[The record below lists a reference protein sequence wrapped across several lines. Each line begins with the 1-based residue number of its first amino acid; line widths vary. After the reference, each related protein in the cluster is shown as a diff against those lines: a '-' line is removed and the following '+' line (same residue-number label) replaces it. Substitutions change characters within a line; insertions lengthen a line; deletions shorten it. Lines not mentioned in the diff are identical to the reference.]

1 MDKHTYLLIFPPF
14 CIIKDSALNPFSPIK
29 ICVQLLGSKVF
40 MDREGLVENAFQ
52 LELLCSHPL
61 PPPQGQSLA

>member
-40 MDREGLVENAFQ
+40 MDREGLV
-52 LELLCSHPL
+52 
-61 PPPQGQSLA
+61 